1 MCEYL
6 KNNGCVKLQDVDD
19 APALMISQSRRDSAQ
34 LSFCR
39 PRFIKTNW
47 PNDESP
53 RCTVISSAPA
63 TVIGSVCVS
72 GGLVGLKGQ
81 QEEVTVPNKEGG
93 SKFPVYKFRI
103 LMPENNMRLCDAS
116 ANGEF
121 EGRASAL
128 SSWLLGEINNELET
142 CGEMEWEKKTMLG
155 RHEEASVG

>member
-6 KNNGCVKLQDVDD
+6 KNNGCVKLPDVDD

-63 TVIGSVCVS
+63 TLIGSVCVS
-72 GGLVGLKGQ
+72 GGFVGVVGLKGQ

-93 SKFPVYKFRI
+93 SKFPAYKYTI
-103 LMPENNMRLCDAS
+103 LMPENN
-116 ANGEF
+116 E
-121 EGRASAL
+121 AL
-128 SSWLLGEINNELET
+128 
-142 CGEMEWEKKTMLG
+142 
-155 RHEEASVG
+155 